1 LAPAAASRED
11 PDMAFR
17 AVLFDFYGTLARAT
31 QWRSADEVLAEHG
44 YTLPAEARDRWF
56 NDGIDGMEHLE
67 QSRSREHYMAWQRER
82 TLAMLAESDVHPDEY
97 ETIVRKLREGAT
109 QRVLE
114 AYGEVPSV
122 LSRLRTRGLRLA
134 ICSNWDW
141 DLAEAVDDT
150 KLTEFFEVQVSSA
163 WAGARKPHP
172 RIFRRTLGEL
182 GAAPPECLFVGDS
195 WGPDVEGPRAV
206 GLPSV
211 YLRRSGHWFDPGAPE
226 NPGEGDVVAVL
237 PDLEGIVDLV

>member
-1 LAPAAASRED
+1 
-11 PDMAFR
+11 
-17 AVLFDFYGTLARAT
+17 
-31 QWRSADEVLAEHG
+31 
-44 YTLPAEARDRWF
+44 
-56 NDGIDGMEHLE
+56 
-67 QSRSREHYMAWQRER
+67 
-82 TLAMLAESDVHPDEY
+82 MLAESDVHPDEY

-211 YLRRSGHWFDPGAPE
+211 YLRRSGHWYDPGAPE

-237 PDLEGIVDLV
+237 PDLEGIMDLV